1 MATDLVFLDANVL
14 FSAAYRPGAG
24 LVRLW
29 ELRDVRLVTS
39 AYALEEA
46 RRNLRDTDQLERLDD
61 LASALNVVTE
71 VADEPLPA
79 DVALPSQDQPI
90 LRAAIRAGATH
101 LLTGDARHFGAYFGR
116 TVGGARILPPGPV
129 LVRPELVQQLPH
141 GPESGGR
148 CPPACTARRRGP
160 R

>member
-1 MATDLVFLDANVL
+1 VATALVFLDANVL

-46 RRNLRDTDQLERLDD
+46 RHNLRDTDQLERLDD
-61 LASALNVVTE
+61 LASALKVVTE
-71 VADEPLPA
+71 VADEPLPT
-79 DVALPSQDQPI
+79 DVALPSQDKPI

-101 LLTGDARHFGAYFGR
+101 LITGDARHFVAYFGR
-116 TVGGARILPPGPV
+116 AVGGVRILPPGTY
-129 LVRPELVQQLPH
+129 LR
-141 GPESGGR
+141 GTGG
-148 CPPACTARRRGP
+148 
-160 R
+160 